1 MARLAWSAPEGR
13 MFDTGLDRGVLYP
26 KKNPPPGPLV
36 ATNLFNNPKVGVNTG
51 WVVNAGTGGTASRLY
66 SASGGWENF
75 PYVQATWTVAPTASV
90 PNAPR
95 VSLDS
100 LLPTGTVVAG
110 RNYSFGARVWSSV
123 PFARLQVVW
132 VNAADAVLSTSTSG
146 SATPVGNVANTAT
159 EVKFENVT
167 APAGAVKCQVW
178 ALPDAL
184 PVVGST
190 FKVTAA
196 MMVEGPSL
204 PSSPSYFDG
213 DTEDDGVHSYEWMS
227 APNSSRSV
235 QRELVTLSVP
245 WVGLTHVEEQGGDG
259 AAAYYIDGRPFLYLP
274 KPKEYSAT
282 IRAYTYPDAFAEIM
296 GVAEVADGMYLDSQ
310 PGAAF
315 DLSYRTLVGSALQG
329 LDHGYKIHLV
339 YNAVVTPQSLTYD
352 TLGGSINPVEFAWEI
367 QAVPVRV
374 EGFRPTA
381 HIIIDTRHMDPEK
394 IEAIENLLYGYA
406 NGLPHMPSPQTIFD
420 ILSYGDTIIVT
431 DMGDGTFTVE
441 GSYDNVYMVG
451 PGEFRVDN
459 VDGYHNSD
467 GTFVISSTNV

>member
-1 MARLAWSAPEGR
+1 VRLIV
-13 MFDTGLDRGVLYP
+13 LDL
-26 KKNPPPGPLV
+26 
-36 ATNLFNNPKVGVNTG
+36 
-51 WVVNAGTGGTASRLY
+51 
-66 SASGGWENF
+66 
-75 PYVQATWTVAPTASV
+75 
-90 PNAPR
+90 
-95 VSLDS
+95 
-100 LLPTGTVVAG
+100 
-110 RNYSFGARVWSSV
+110 
-123 PFARLQVVW
+123 
-132 VNAADAVLSTSTSG
+132 
-146 SATPVGNVANTAT
+146 
-159 EVKFENVT
+159 
-167 APAGAVKCQVW
+167 
-178 ALPDAL
+178 
-184 PVVGST
+184 
-190 FKVTAA
+190 
-196 MMVEGPSL
+196 
-204 PSSPSYFDG
+204 
-213 DTEDDGVHSYEWMS
+213 
-227 APNSSRSV
+227 
-235 QRELVTLSVP
+235 
-245 WVGLTHVEEQGGDG
+245 
-259 AAAYYIDGRPFLYLP
+259 
-274 KPKEYSAT
+274 EYSAT